1 MNRRRFIQLAAAAT
15 TTAAALPRELRAGQT
30 RGAPAIITSERLR
43 PIVTSGVQCGDVTAE
58 RAIVWSR
65 ADRSSRMVVEHATND
80 AMRPKL
86 AFMSST

>member
-1 MNRRRFIQLAAAAT
+1 MNRRRFLRLAAAG

-30 RGAPAIITSERLR
+30 SGAPAIVTSERLR

-65 ADRSSRMVVEHATND
+65 ADRPSRMVVEYAANE
-80 AMRPKL
+80 AL
-86 AFMSST
+86 ALARVPTS